1 MQEEFSDF
9 IRFLANRAYRLISIC
24 PVALNIL
31 SDLIQSSGADALED
45 ELRSQASA
53 CFTRIPPTYGGPLLM
68 KNSGAGGS
76 RTRVQKLIHY
86 SFFHHSQCF
95 NIPSAYRPLTCYRP
109 QQLHGFS
116 YIAKLRCRSLPKI
129 DAIPKGSAFLK
140 DDDCPQAA
148 YAKLSLAFIFFP
160 AFSVAL
166 VHGWLPQL
174 QNPCRNQST
183 PDHRSV
189 ITNHL

>member
-31 SDLIQSSGADALED
+31 FDLIQSACFTRIPPTYGGPLLMKNSGADALEG

-95 NIPSAYRPLTCYRP
+95 NIPSVYRPLTCYRP
-109 QQLHGFS
+109 
-116 YIAKLRCRSLPKI
+116 
-129 DAIPKGSAFLK
+129 
-140 DDDCPQAA
+140 
-148 YAKLSLAFIFFP
+148 
-160 AFSVAL
+160 
-166 VHGWLPQL
+166 
-174 QNPCRNQST
+174 
-183 PDHRSV
+183 
-189 ITNHL
+189 

>member
-31 SDLIQSSGADALED
+31 FDLIQSSGADALEGELRSQASACFTRIPPTYGGPLLMKNSGADALED

-68 KNSGAGGS
+68 KISGAGGS

-109 QQLHGFS
+109 
-116 YIAKLRCRSLPKI
+116 
-129 DAIPKGSAFLK
+129 
-140 DDDCPQAA
+140 
-148 YAKLSLAFIFFP
+148 
-160 AFSVAL
+160 
-166 VHGWLPQL
+166 
-174 QNPCRNQST
+174 
-183 PDHRSV
+183 
-189 ITNHL
+189 

>member
-31 SDLIQSSGADALED
+31 FDLIQSSGADALED

-68 KNSGAGGS
+68 KISGAGGS

-109 QQLHGFS
+109 
-116 YIAKLRCRSLPKI
+116 
-129 DAIPKGSAFLK
+129 
-140 DDDCPQAA
+140 
-148 YAKLSLAFIFFP
+148 
-160 AFSVAL
+160 
-166 VHGWLPQL
+166 
-174 QNPCRNQST
+174 
-183 PDHRSV
+183 
-189 ITNHL
+189 

>member
-31 SDLIQSSGADALED
+31 FDLIQSSGADALEG

-68 KNSGAGGS
+68 KISGAGGS

-109 QQLHGFS
+109 FMDFPTSQSLDAGV
-116 YIAKLRCRSLPKI
+116 CRKSTP
-129 DAIPKGSAFLK
+129 FLK
-140 DDDCPQAA
+140 A
-148 YAKLSLAFIFFP
+148 
-160 AFSVAL
+160 
-166 VHGWLPQL
+166 
-174 QNPCRNQST
+174 R
-183 PDHRSV
+183 RS
-189 ITNHL
+189 

>member
-31 SDLIQSSGADALED
+31 FDLIQSSGADALED

-76 RTRVQKLIHY
+76 RTRVQTGKPYAFYTLI
-86 SFFHHSQCF
+86 
-95 NIPSAYRPLTCYRP
+95 
-109 QQLHGFS
+109 
-116 YIAKLRCRSLPKI
+116 
-129 DAIPKGSAFLK
+129 
-140 DDDCPQAA
+140 
-148 YAKLSLAFIFFP
+148 LAFGFRATARP
-160 AFSVAL
+160 RPPTVAL
-166 VHGWLPQL
+166 SSKSSPAARGRHWLFP
-174 QNPCRNQST
+174 T
-183 PDHRSV
+183 
-189 ITNHL
+189 